1 MGLLTPDL
9 VPVPLQHKQLLPI
22 CLFFK
27 EKTGTHREL
36 HSYGFSQQSI
46 YLLIH
51 VVFALS
57 FTPQWFMEAMNY
69 YLLKYLD

>member
-1 MGLLTPDL
+1 MDLPTPDL

-27 EKTGTHREL
+27 EKTGTYREW
-36 HSYGFSQQSI
+36 HSYNFSQQSI
-46 YLLIH
+46 YLWVH

-57 FTPQWFMEAMNY
+57 FIPQWFMEAMNY
-69 YLLKYLD
+69 LLKCLD